1 MIARASVRR
10 RRLRGCCLVPPYV
23 LEHLAQYGDA
33 AQRRRAIGTLAV
45 DHSLRFGR
53 AQFASLLA
61 LRPAGAQD
69 ILATLAA
76 GIPRRTIYDAHSGEN
91 LGEATVVRTE
101 GSSPVSD
108 DAVNEAYDN
117 LGSTHAYYWQVHHR
131 NSIDDRG
138 LALNA
143 YVHFGRDYDNAMWDG
158 QRMLF
163 GDGDGVILT
172 HLTRAL
178 EVVGHELAHGVTQ
191 YTAALAY
198 QEQSGSLSESV
209 SDVFGSLV
217 KQFTLQQSV
226 TEADWLIGADCLG
239 PGVKGRA
246 LRSMAEP
253 GAAYTDMLGQ
263 KDPQPAHMHDYVS
276 TTADNGGVHVNSGIP
291 NHAFF
296 LIATT
301 LGGNAWE
308 KAGRIWYETIRDP
321 RLRPTIGF
329 QTFAATTVRVAVHL
343 YGPSSSEVSAVRD
356 GWQQVGIQ
364 A

>member
-1 MIARASVRR
+1 MSA
-10 RRLRGCCLVPPYV
+10 
-23 LEHLAQYGDA
+23 
-33 AQRRRAIGTLAV
+33 
-45 DHSLRFGR
+45 
-53 AQFASLLA
+53 
-61 LRPAGAQD
+61 
-69 ILATLAA
+69 
-76 GIPRRTIYDAHSGEN
+76 
-91 LGEATVVRTE
+91 E
-101 GSSPVSD
+101 GM
-108 DAVNEAYDN
+108 
-117 LGSTHAYYWQVHHR
+117 
-131 NSIDDRG
+131 DDRPIG
-138 LALNA
+138 AVL
-143 YVHFGRDYDNAMWDG
+143 
-158 QRMLF
+158 
-163 GDGDGVILT
+163 DGVI
-172 HLTRAL
+172 RPVIAAPAL
-178 EVVGHELAHGVTQ
+178 DAPQV
-191 YTAALAY
+191 AALV
-198 QEQSGSLSESV
+198 EVSGEEL
-209 SDVFGSLV
+209 FAGSRV
-217 KQFTLQQSV
+217 RPQQFTLQQSV

-343 YGPSSSEVSAVRD
+343 YGPSSSEVAAVRD